1 MTSQC
6 NGNKNKTENFICNF
20 YKKVKNI
27 LVPKSTEII
36 SLGYKEY
43 MSKLELAF
51 LYLQAGLL
59 SKTTSTLTNEWNLV
73 LSAQ

>member
-6 NGNKNKTENFICNF
+6 NGNKNKTKNFVRNF
-20 YKKVKNI
+20 YEKVKDI
-27 LVPKSTEII
+27 LVPKSAEII
-36 SLGYKEY
+36 SSRYKEY

-51 LYLQAGLL
+51 IYLQTDLL
-59 SKTTSTLTNEWNLV
+59 SKTGVTVTNSWNLV